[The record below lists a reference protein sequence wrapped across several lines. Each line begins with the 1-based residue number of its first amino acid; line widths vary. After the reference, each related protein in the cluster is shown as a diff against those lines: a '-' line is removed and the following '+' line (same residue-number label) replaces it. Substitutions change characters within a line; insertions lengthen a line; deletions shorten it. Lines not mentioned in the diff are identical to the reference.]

1 MEKILRIYLSSTDTY
16 KHQSLYEVITRSA
29 KQFGIDGATVL
40 RGSMGFGKSSQL
52 RSDKFWEFN
61 LKQPIV
67 IEMIDEEDK
76 LLTFTDNLKALMS
89 DIPKGILITMEDVK
103 VLYHKTGV
111 KA

>member
-29 KQFGIDGATVL
+29 KQLGIDGATVL

-76 LLTFTDNLKALMS
+76 LLTFTDNLKTLMS